1 VHASIQER
9 RGRRALYYDL
19 DLVLHWTGHC
29 ALGEQTLGEEAGH
42 APETTAHTIQGVI
55 KGHQGSSRVIKTTA
69 HTIQGEFRLYNVGQD
84 TQFNLQPRP
93 HASAHHGAVLPP
105 LPQVGQDTQFNLGG
119 DPHTSYLYS
128 VGVPVQFHNDERCEL
143 WARHL
148 KYEAS
153 ELFEL
158 VSALVGQVVT
168 DLVRKAERDC

>member
-1 VHASIQER
+1 MHASIQER

-29 ALGEQTLGEEAGH
+29 ALGEPTLGKEAG
-42 APETTAHTIQGVI
+42 Q
-55 KGHQGSSRVIKTTA
+55 TTA
-69 HTIQGEFRLYNVGQD
+69 HTIQGEFRLFNVGQD
-84 TQFNLQPRP
+84 TQF
-93 HASAHHGAVLPP
+93 H
-105 LPQVGQDTQFNLGG
+105 LGG

-128 VGVPVQFHNDERCEL
+128 VGVPAQFHNDERCEL

>member
-1 VHASIQER
+1 MQ
-9 RGRRALYYDL
+9 
-19 DLVLHWTGHC
+19 VLIT
-29 ALGEQTLGEEAGH
+29 
-42 APETTAHTIQGVI
+42 AP
-55 KGHQGSSRVIKTTA
+55 SS
-69 HTIQGEFRLYNVGQD
+69 
-84 TQFNLQPRP
+84 
-93 HASAHHGAVLPP
+93 LPFP
-105 LPQVGQDTQFNLGG
+105 PQVGQDTQFNLGG

-158 VSALVGQVVT
+158 VSAIVGQVVT

>member
-1 VHASIQER
+1 MS
-9 RGRRALYYDL
+9 GRTPNLTFSLARMQ
-19 DLVLHWTGHC
+19 VLIT
-29 ALGEQTLGEEAGH
+29 
-42 APETTAHTIQGVI
+42 AP
-55 KGHQGSSRVIKTTA
+55 SS
-69 HTIQGEFRLYNVGQD
+69 
-84 TQFNLQPRP
+84 
-93 HASAHHGAVLPP
+93 LPFP
-105 LPQVGQDTQFNLGG
+105 TQVGQDTQFNLGG

-158 VSALVGQVVT
+158 VSAIVGQVVT

>member
-1 VHASIQER
+1 MHASIQER

-84 TQFNLQPRP
+84 TQFNL
-93 HASAHHGAVLPP
+93 
-105 LPQVGQDTQFNLGG
+105 GG

>member
-1 VHASIQER
+1 M
-9 RGRRALYYDL
+9 G
-19 DLVLHWTGHC
+19 G
-29 ALGEQTLGEEAGH
+29 EAGH
-42 APETTAHTIQGVI
+42 APETTAHTIQG
-55 KGHQGSSRVIKTTA
+55 
-69 HTIQGEFRLYNVGQD
+69 EFRL
-84 TQFNLQPRP
+84 FN
-93 HASAHHGAVLPP
+93 
-105 LPQVGQDTQFNLGG
+105 VGQDTQFNLGG